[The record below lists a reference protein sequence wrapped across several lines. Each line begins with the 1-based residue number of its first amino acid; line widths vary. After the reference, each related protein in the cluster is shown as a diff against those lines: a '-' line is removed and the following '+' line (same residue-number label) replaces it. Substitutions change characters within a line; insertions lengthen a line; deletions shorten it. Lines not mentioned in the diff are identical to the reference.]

1 MQAGLTDWQTAFEN
15 LTDARAELDI
25 ATYYHTQLNTVY
37 TDTTNSDGN
46 ADALDSP
53 GFVQD
58 YNYAW
63 TSGTNSGSST
73 GHLPDYTT
81 ADTEY
86 TSAAGEYTV
95 AESAY
100 NARAVLIA
108 SANSD
113 YLLAQAQLDK
123 NNALISKLTILVE
136 ISLAAKEAAN

>member
-1 MQAGLTDWQTAFEN
+1 M
-15 LTDARAELDI
+15 
-25 ATYYHTQLNTVY
+25 Y
-37 TDTTNSDGN
+37 TDTTNADG
-46 ADALDSP
+46 DANTLDTP
-53 GFVQD
+53 GLVQQ

-63 TSGTNSGSST
+63 TSGTSNGTST

-81 ADTEY
+81 ADTDY
-86 TSAAGEYTV
+86 TTAAGEYTV

-113 YLLAQAQLDK
+113 YLLAQAQLDN

-136 ISLAAKEAAN
+136 IDFAAKEAANTAMGDALTAYTGVGGATEVWEAAVDA